1 MNLSDPP
8 RALEPMAGPEDH
20 LFSAALLT
28 FAAVLRLPVVVFQP
42 VFQPGLAVRAQMPP
56 VGIGLRT
63 QRLLAQQSPLLLRFA
78 VLSPNRRQVGVAMV
92 CNTVID

>member
-1 MNLSDPP
+1 
-8 RALEPMAGPEDH
+8 MAGPEDH

-42 VFQPGLAVRAQMPP
+42 VLAVLAVFQPGLAVRAQMPP